1 MALQNT
7 MKTKTFS
14 IIFVTGSI
22 AFGLVLLII
31 LSTTNSMNFLSTFAQ
46 QSNATNVKDTFT
58 LSGPISSLVYV
69 PSNNNTTNSKTVNM
83 TGQLDSMSKFVLA
96 GNWSISAKQGKITEF
111 KTSFTKVLAD
121 GTKRH
126 THDLINFKQNKNAK
140 AQLTADNNLSV
151 KGLVD
156 VKLNNNTPW
165 NNTNVNINIEKG
177 NTIAIKLDNKQT
189 SNHFEDQ
196 PIYGVVTSITSGN
209 GTKIK

>member
-1 MALQNT
+1 
-7 MKTKTFS
+7 MKTKRFS
-14 IIFVTGSI
+14 NMIVTVSIF
-22 AFGLVLLII
+22 FGLILLIA
-31 LSTTNSMNFLSTFAQ
+31 LSTTNNLNFSYTFAQ
-46 QSNATNVKDTFT
+46 KNNVTKIKDTFT

-69 PSNNNTTNSKTVNM
+69 PSNNAPDLKNANV
-83 TGQLDSMSKFVLA
+83 TGQLDSMIKFVLS
-96 GNWSISAKQGKITEF
+96 GNWSLSVKKGQITDF

-121 GTKRH
+121 GNKRH
-126 THDLINFKQNKNAK
+126 THDLINFKQDNNTK

-165 NNTNVNINIEKG
+165 NNTKVDINVEKG

-196 PIYGVVTSITSGN
+196 PIYGIVTSMIDEN
-209 GTKIK
+209 GTKMK

>member
-1 MALQNT
+1 
-7 MKTKTFS
+7 MKTKRFS
-14 IIFVTGSI
+14 NMIVTVSI
-22 AFGLVLLII
+22 VFGLILLIA
-31 LSTTNSMNFLSTFAQ
+31 LSTTNNPNFSYTFAQ
-46 QSNATNVKDTFT
+46 KNNVTKIKDTFT

-69 PSNNNTTNSKTVNM
+69 PSNNAPDLKNANV
-83 TGQLDSMSKFVLA
+83 TGQLDSMIKFVLS
-96 GNWSISAKQGKITEF
+96 GNWSLSVKKGQITDF

-121 GTKRH
+121 GNKRH
-126 THDLINFKQNKNAK
+126 THDLINFKQDNNTK

-165 NNTNVNINIEKG
+165 NNTKVDINVEKG

-196 PIYGVVTSITSGN
+196 PIYGIVTSMIDEN
-209 GTKIK
+209 GTKMK

>member
-1 MALQNT
+1 

-14 IIFVTGSI
+14 TIIITVSI
-22 AFGLVLLII
+22 VFGLVLSTA
-31 LSTTNSMNFLSTFAQ
+31 LSTTTSMNFLNTFAQ

-69 PSNNNTTNSKTVNM
+69 LGNNNTANLKTANM
-83 TGQLDSMSKFVLA
+83 TGQLDSTSKFVLS
-96 GNWSISAKQGKITEF
+96 GNWSLSAKGGKITNF
-111 KTSFTKVLAD
+111 KAFFIKVLDD
-121 GTKRH
+121 GNRRH
-126 THDLINFKQNKNAK
+126 THDLINFREDNNTK

-156 VKLNNNTPW
+156 VKLNNNNPW
-165 NNTNVNINIEKG
+165 NNTNVDINVERD
-177 NTIAIKLDNKQT
+177 NTIAIKLDNKHT

-196 PIYGVVTSITSGN
+196 PIYGIVTSISAEN